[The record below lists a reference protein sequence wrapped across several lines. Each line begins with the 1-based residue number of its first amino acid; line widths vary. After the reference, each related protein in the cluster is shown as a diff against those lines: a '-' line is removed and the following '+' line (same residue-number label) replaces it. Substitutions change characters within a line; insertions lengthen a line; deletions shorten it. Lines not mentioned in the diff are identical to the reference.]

1 MKKYI
6 VIYSLAFVMLLAA
19 CADKGDDVEETQNDS
34 SNAGVKTS
42 APVSEETE
50 KLEVTMYNQ
59 DKEKVGTTTIRP
71 VYTGVKITLEATDLP
86 PGMHGFHIHE
96 NGICEAPDF
105 KSAGGH
111 FNPTGGKHG
120 FEHPEG
126 PHAGDLQNIKVDQ
139 DGTVFADAA
148 AEMVTLEKGKNNS
161 LLKEGGT
168 ALMIHS
174 GADDYKSQPSDD
186 AGERLACG
194 VISE

>member
-19 CADKGDDVEETQNDS
+19 CADKEYDVEETQNNS

-59 DKEKVGTTTIRP
+59 DKEKIGTTTIRP

-96 NGICEAPDF
+96 KASVKHRILNHQADISTRLVANMASNIRRARMPVIC
-105 KSAGGH
+105 K
-111 FNPTGGKHG
+111 
-120 FEHPEG
+120 
-126 PHAGDLQNIKVDQ
+126 I
-139 DGTVFADAA
+139 
-148 AEMVTLEKGKNNS
+148 
-161 LLKEGGT
+161 
-168 ALMIHS
+168 
-174 GADDYKSQPSDD
+174 
-186 AGERLACG
+186 
-194 VISE
+194 